1 MHMHWAPACTCIGH
15 GQLSSRWSW
24 GAERSDVA
32 SGRRGGGGGGG
43 AVVGG
48 GGRGGRRQA
57 PSTSSRRPCACQAS
71 PSLCRPRPA
80 GLQRGSADG
89 SGTRAVPPQRG
100 GARLHGAVHT
110 QCMRG
115 ACAVPALGT
124 VVATAAHGAH
134 VHRTCTCNMH
144 MHVHMH
150 MHMHVHMHMQV
161 HMHSSTRRAAR
172 AAGAR
177 ARGVA
182 QRHGEATVLGGLGRQ
197 KVSVA
202 AAHVRRARPRRL
214 PLQRAEAH
222 LVALEST
229 HLGQR
234 GRARHGVRSG
244 GAARHEARLR
254 GVASRGC
261 VGAWMR
267 ARVDVCVHAWM
278 CACASEAHLPR
289 APDHRGELRRLV
301 ARRSARVDH
310 LGGVWCDSA
319 HHTMHCTVKYIL
331 GASCCTT

>member
-1 MHMHWAPACTCIGH
+1 MWH
-15 GQLSSRWSW
+15 
-24 GAERSDVA
+24 
-32 SGRRGGGGGGG
+32 RGGGAAAAGRRGGG

-100 GARLHGAVHT
+100 GARLHGAVHA
-110 QCMRG
+110 QCIHGAYTVHARCLRG
-115 ACAVPALGT
+115 ACPR
-124 VVATAAHGAH
+124 HGGGH
-134 VHRTCTCNMH
+134 CCTWTWTWSTRAPHMHMHMH
-144 MHVHMH
+144 MHVHV
-150 MHMHVHMHMQV
+150 HVHMHMQV

-172 AAGAR
+172 AAGAG

-202 AAHVRRARPRRL
+202 AAHVCRARPRRL

-229 HLGQR
+229 HLGER
-234 GRARHGVRSG
+234 GRARRGVRSG
-244 GAARHEARLR
+244 GAARHEARFAWR
-254 GVASRGC
+254 GEPWVRGC
-261 VGAWMR
+261 VDACTRGCVR
-267 ARVDVCVHAWM
+267 AR
-278 CACASEAHLPR
+278 
-289 APDHRGELRRLV
+289 
-301 ARRSARVDH
+301 ARRTSPVRPTIA
-310 LGGVWCDSA
+310 
-319 HHTMHCTVKYIL
+319 
-331 GASCCTT
+331 ASCVVLLPGAAHASITLAVHGATVRITQCIAQ